1 MCFFGSSRLEGKD
14 GHSASDSGS
23 GRIYLVI
30 TNAGGSIVSNFLA
43 VFLFYWQRIKR
54 EKGENCSDKRSTQN

>member
-1 MCFFGSSRLEGKD
+1 MAIRLLTP
-14 GHSASDSGS
+14 GS

-30 TNAGGSIVSNFLA
+30 TNAGSSIVSNFLA

-54 EKGENCSDKRSTQN
+54 REEGIAL